1 MKRKH
6 AVGALFCVA
15 LVGFT
20 YTSPY
25 IAMFRI
31 SSAAN
36 PHRALE
42 LSLRVDFP
50 ALRANIGQQLAPHTP
65 PDMLGAMVDT
75 IVSPAGVA
83 ELIKYGAYNQRDQR
97 GLEPPPKEKKHNF
110 AMSYQSW
117 NVVELRREDTD
128 RPTGAFIL
136 RRHGFW
142 DWKLIGITLPPQ
154 LLTDQ

>member
-6 AVGALFCVA
+6 AVGALFSVA

-42 LSLRVDFP
+42 LALRVDFP

-65 PDMLGAMVDT
+65 PDMLVAMVDT

-97 GLEPPPKEKKHNF
+97 GPEQPPKEKKHNF
-110 AMSYQSW
+110 AMSYHSW
-117 NVVELRREDTD
+117 NVVELRREGTD